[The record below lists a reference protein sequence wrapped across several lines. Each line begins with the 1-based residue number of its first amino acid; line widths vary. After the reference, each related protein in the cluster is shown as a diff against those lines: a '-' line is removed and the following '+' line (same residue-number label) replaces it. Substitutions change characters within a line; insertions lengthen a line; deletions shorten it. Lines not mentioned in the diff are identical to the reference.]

1 MDPDR
6 DRKEWSER
14 GRKRTVVTG
23 CLVVCG
29 IGAIFWLIVIGVVWY
44 FFLRS

>member
-6 DRKEWSER
+6 GRHEWGDR
-14 GRKRTVVTG
+14 GRKRTVITG

-29 IGAIFWLIVIGVVWY
+29 IGAIIWLIALGMIWY